1 MRRIKD
7 QFHAICQH
15 ARTCF
20 SHVESCFPEKNEQQA
35 HIFVLSRLVEHC
47 NASAKAGDQLI
58 DGAESSLMAAEQ
70 ATFARVAQR
79 LLTSKYQREQV
90 LGFVGERFVFKDAV
104 KAAMKDQEYEGYKK
118 ALKAEKRN
126 LGCGAVDEWEDEVA
140 ELTAA
145 VAAAQEAY
153 REKRAEVRER
163 IRELDRDDEAAIAG
177 ATAEQAAAEKEWRTL
192 QEELR
197 ELRQTRQDARAKA
210 AEGERTLGDIE
221 SAISNL
227 SGSIETVGYEE
238 VRMTVKDNID
248 RAITVF

>member
-15 ARTCF
+15 SRTCF

-70 ATFARVAQR
+70 ATFARVAKR

-118 ALKAEKRN
+118 ALKAEKKN
-126 LGCGAVDEWEDEVA
+126 LGCEAEDEWEEEV
-140 ELTAA
+140 EEKTEA

-153 REKRAEVRER
+153 KEKKAEVKER
-163 IRELDRDDEAAIAG
+163 IKELDKDDKEEIAEAK
-177 ATAEQAAAEKEWRTL
+177 AEQAEAEKEWKTL
-192 QEELR
+192 KEELK
-197 ELRQTRQDARAKA
+197 ELKKTKKDAKA
-210 AEGERTLGDIE
+210 KAKEGDKTLGDIE

-238 VRMTVKDNID
+238 VRMTVKNNID
-248 RAITVF
+248 KAITVF